1 MANAPNSALERRRT
15 AVAKP
20 EWGAKRVCQACGTK
34 FYDLKRDPIVCPSCS
49 AEFDPEALLRSRRT
63 TKPQPTPKVVAA
75 KKVSP
80 EVEDEEKR
88 ETEEEELEEIED
100 LEEAEE
106 ELKEEPEDE
115 LSGDEEEEEEEDEDL
130 IEDASELGE
139 DDDLDVQ
146 VTDDDEDD
154 R

>member
-1 MANAPNSALERRRT
+1 M
-15 AVAKP
+15 AKP

-80 EVEDEEKR
+80 EVEDEEKL
-88 ETEEEELEEIED
+88 ETEEEETEDLED

-106 ELKEEPEDE
+106 ELEEEPKEE
-115 LSGDEEEEEEEDEDL
+115 LSGDEEEEEEDEDL
-130 IEDASELGE
+130 IEDASELGD